1 MATNQKV
8 GGSNPFRRTIA
19 ILSEPFVFAVIKNF
33 AAVNSVAKFFY
44 YHSNFNFPS
53 PASLSLLS
61 PTKPMGF
68 CRSPAALAGANPH
81 LLYRLS
87 PTPLQSSA
95 PYSKASQQLILPR
108 SPVIDYRFYQ
118 VIAISVFS
126 GLSAVPIIGVAVSSA
141 ESAFISSA
149 VRAKSKISI
158 FSFILSV
165 CTDFGITETPF

>member
-1 MATNQKV
+1 MFLAVKNAPVAQLDRVFGYEPKGRGFESLPAYHV
-8 GGSNPFRRTIA
+8 GTSYACSDF
-19 ILSEPFVFAVIKNF
+19 FFIKNQ
-33 AAVNSVAKFFY
+33 
-44 YHSNFNFPS
+44 S
-53 PASLSLLS
+53 PASLSLLFS
-61 PTKPMGF
+61 TKPMGF
-68 CRSPAALAGANPH
+68 CGSPAALAGANPH

-108 SPVIDYRFYQ
+108 SPVINYRFYQ